1 MSMTY
6 VEYLEFVNHFY
17 DQMIEDA
24 KKEQNQ

>member
-6 VEYLEFVNHFY
+6 VEYLEFINHFY

-24 KKEQNQ
+24 RKEQKQ